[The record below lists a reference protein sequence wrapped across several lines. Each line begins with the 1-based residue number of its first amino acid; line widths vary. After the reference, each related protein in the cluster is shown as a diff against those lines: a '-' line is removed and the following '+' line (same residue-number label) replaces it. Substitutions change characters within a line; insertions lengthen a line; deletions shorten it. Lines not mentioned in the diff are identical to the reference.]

1 MKMKKLFLL
10 TVICVMGF
18 TAWSQQTEVKE
29 SLDAKA
35 FKSKLEA
42 TPDAVVLD
50 VRTPEEVSK
59 GKIPG
64 AVNIDFN
71 SADFEK
77 NIAALD
83 KTKTYFVYCAKGGRS
98 SQAVDQM
105 SAAGFSKLYN
115 LTDGIGGWKEA
126 RLPLTKK

>member
-1 MKMKKLFLL
+1 MKKLILHTGLL
-10 TVICVMGF
+10 LMVF
-18 TAWSQQTEVKE
+18 QAWSQQTAVKE

-35 FKSKLEA
+35 FKSKLDA
-42 TPDAVVLD
+42 TPNAVLLD

-59 GKIPG
+59 GTIPG

-71 SADFEK
+71 SPDFEK
-77 NIAALD
+77 KIEALD

-105 SAAGFSKLYN
+105 NAAGFTKLYN
-115 LTDGIGGWKEA
+115 LADGISGWREA
-126 RLPLTKK
+126 RLPVTKK